1 VNAINVVS
9 CMTMNVILLFSLL
22 CTATTVHSYPYNSPD
37 CPSWPSEETWGSEL
51 GDLLSS
57 DAALHGPIPETAFAT
72 DCRTLGTNAYAI
84 SQGGNGIC
92 THAFACEYEFC
103 RDGEGFQQNI
113 PQFVAEVKTAQDIQA
128 ALAFAQTYDIQ
139 VSVKTTGHSYHGA
152 STARNSLLIWMQNYP
167 KDGAI
172 TTDFVDSCGTSYD
185 AVVGINGGETWNDVL
200 EAVKGDYHIVTGGGR
215 TVSAAGGWL
224 MGSGL
229 SFSSRQYGLGV
240 DQVVT
245 FDLVLTNGTMV
256 QVDGCTNPELFWA
269 LRGGGGG
276 TFGVVTNVRY
286 MLHPPTPITVLN
298 WNLQGIE
305 YLFENE
311 LLDELQAFVYI
322 WLTYWT
328 EISPTLE
335 TRWSGFFGP
344 TGATLYFSG
353 NLEDATASFI
363 NDFDDWYS
371 NTLIPNTNFIPG
383 AWGAFPPSSS
393 VEVKSSWYESKGGA
407 SAYSDPDQTDATG
420 DAYNGVEFIAAR
432 LMPLQMVVNEPE
444 RVRDAMFDLAITGA
458 LGDINYFLG
467 GKINDVDEESMAL
480 NPAHRRAIWS
490 VFTNSDEARDRLTS
504 FIPNNVTGVCFNHHS
519 PSEPDW
525 RNACWGP
532 HYARL
537 EALKNKYDP
546 NRVFNCWHCPG
557 YVGEENPALVSSVDS
572 RDSAP
577 GYVGEANPGRKSDE
591 CFTSAPT
598 AMTPSPMTPTPMTP
612 SPTPAS
618 STRAVSSTTAQTMCM
633 LVVALSTGWL
643 LEFW

>member
-1 VNAINVVS
+1 MNTVDHYFHHRERSQLSINVAGFT
-9 CMTMNVILLFSLL
+9 TMEVILLLSLL
-22 CTATTVHSYPYNSPD
+22 CTAATVHSYPYNSPN
-37 CPSWPSEETWGSEL
+37 CPSWPLEETWGSEL

-84 SQGGNGIC
+84 SRGGNGIC
-92 THAFACEYEFC
+92 MHAFACEYEFC
-103 RDGEGFQQNI
+103 RDGEGFESNL
-113 PQFVAEVKTAQDIQA
+113 PRYVAEVKTADDIQV
-128 ALAFAQTYDIQ
+128 ALAFAQQHDIQ

-152 STARNSLLIWMQNYP
+152 STARDSLLIWMQNYP
-167 KDGAI
+167 KDGTI
-172 TTDFVDSCGTSYD
+172 TTDFQDSCGTTYD

-200 EAVKGDYHIVTGGGR
+200 EAVKGDYHVVTGGGR

-229 SFSSRQYGLGV
+229 SFSSREYGLGV

-286 MLHPPTPITVLN
+286 ILHPPTPLTIVQFEIL
-298 WNLQGIE
+298 GIE
-305 YLFENE
+305 YLLENE
-311 LLDELQAFVYI
+311 LFDDLFAYIYI

-335 TRWSGFFGP
+335 SRWSGFFSP
-344 TGATLYFSG
+344 TGVHLVFAG
-353 NLEDATASFI
+353 NLEDATTSFI
-363 NDFDDWYS
+363 NDFDDWY
-371 NTLIPNTNFIPG
+371 NNVLIPGTSFVPG
-383 AWGAFPPSSS
+383 VWGALPPSTTT
-393 VEVKSSWYESKGGA
+393 EVKSSWYEYKGGA
-407 SAYSDPDQTDATG
+407 SAYSDPDQTDPTG
-420 DAYNGVEFIAAR
+420 DAYNGAEYIGAR
-432 LMPLQMVVNEPE
+432 LMPLQVVLDDPE
-444 RVRDAMFDLAITGA
+444 GVRDVLYDLATTGM
-458 LGDINYFLG
+458 LSSVNYFLG
-467 GKINDVDEESMAL
+467 GKINDVDVDSMAL
-480 NPAHRRAIWS
+480 SPAHRRAIWS
-490 VFTNSDEARDRLTS
+490 VFTNSDEARDKLIS

-537 EALKNKYDP
+537 EELKNKYDP

-557 YVGEENPALVSSVDS
+557 YIGDENPALVPAVQTT
-572 RDSAP
+572 
-577 GYVGEANPGRKSDE
+577 NSDE
-591 CFTSAPT
+591 CPNSAPT
-598 AMTPSPMTPTPMTP
+598 PVTP
-612 SPTPAS
+612 SPTLS
-618 STRAVSSTTAQTMCM
+618 SSTTAVGHVMCM
-633 LVVALSTGWL
+633 VVVALSTGWL
-643 LEFW
+643 LASW